1 MHVLFLISIFGVS
14 LANGAICEGENVTTY
29 LRSEGTRLM
38 EFAIHSIKN
47 VTLNMCANA
56 CSTNTEGHECSS
68 FEYDARSQECS
79 IHAEDGQPFGA
90 SVLTK
95 TSGPVAFFQQV
106 CVRGDALCSTPYG
119 FERYPQSLLIGH
131 AMKVVLTEGLSECL
145 SRCLAAPASLHT
157 QCRSAMFFYE
167 TGECI
172 INRERRSDWPE
183 LFIDG
188 VQDQLVD
195 YFENNCQDVHCFNG
209 QLHWIR
215 TEEYFI
221 NHDKDVT
228 IESMSLEECK
238 AVCEENLVGTEK
250 FPCRAFVYNAAKK
263 ECHLTADAGYTG
275 RRGSSF
281 NLKPISSGE
290 YFEKY
295 CLQVPI
301 ACLEASYEQVP
312 DRTMTSKP
320 YKEFSS
326 TSVHNCLAICLQDGV
341 QCAAA
346 VFNYEKDR
354 CSLSETSQF
363 SHPELF
369 VKAENMDYFDKICD
383 PVVLAK
389 QRTESSAERDV
400 VADGVASLALEPNEQ
415 HNVDDRVTSL
425 SLADVEEVSKAT
437 ESVTSSSPSHD
448 FKSNVVERKEALTE
462 GIVIDDTADFLKEQ
476 KSPVKARLTTECL
489 TSGVTV
495 KVEFASKTSGAIYIK
510 EKFATCHTEFT
521 NATQVELHIP
531 FPRSDE
537 PDPRCPG
544 IEIAPSLWS
553 FSVVIQKNEINA
565 PSLVTSVDRV
575 FNVTCNFIDHL
586 GRNANVSSSTNS
598 GTNEVTSSKIEM
610 QILREGR
617 PVTTVPLGD
626 EVELRWRILEP
637 TPGLGYFIDNC
648 IAERVGGT
656 PPHPEPLG
664 IIQRGCPDERI
675 NNRLIKSPIRRE
687 SDGFSTK
694 MKAMAFLFFSDT

>member
-1 MHVLFLISIFGVS
+1 MAKMVPVKYKTRNASSSGAPLLQTAPPTLPTPKSLRGLHKRALVFRKCDFNLQLASTAVADSAQPHVAELYRQKTAELGDVTS
-14 LANGAICEGENVTTY
+14 LLQGSRKVNYIRGRFCCVAGAICEGENVTTY

-131 AMKVVLTEGLSECL
+131 AMKVLFMIAIIALSCPAFEHLEALRIKEELESKISISMKHIRLGQTSCVRGDALCSTPYGFERYPQSLLIGHAMKVVLTEGLSECLSRCLAAPASLHVVLTEGLSECL

-195 YFENNCQDVHCFNG
+195 YFENNCQD
-209 QLHWIR
+209 
-215 TEEYFI
+215 
-221 NHDKDVT
+221 
-228 IESMSLEECK
+228 
-238 AVCEENLVGTEK
+238 
-250 FPCRAFVYNAAKK
+250 
-263 ECHLTADAGYTG
+263 
-275 RRGSSF
+275 
-281 NLKPISSGE
+281 
-290 YFEKY
+290 
-295 CLQVPI
+295 
-301 ACLEASYEQVP
+301 
-312 DRTMTSKP
+312 
-320 YKEFSS
+320 
-326 TSVHNCLAICLQDGV
+326 
-341 QCAAA
+341 
-346 VFNYEKDR
+346 
-354 CSLSETSQF
+354 
-363 SHPELF
+363 ELF
-369 VKAENMDYFDKICD
+369 VKAENMDYFDKVCD
-383 PVVLAK
+383 PIVLAK

-437 ESVTSSSPSHD
+437 GSVTSSSPSHD

-544 IEIAPSLWS
+544 IEI
-553 FSVVIQKNEINA
+553 V
-565 PSLVTSVDRV
+565 
-575 FNVTCNFIDHL
+575 
-586 GRNANVSSSTNS
+586 
-598 GTNEVTSSKIEM
+598 
-610 QILREGR
+610 
-617 PVTTVPLGD
+617 
-626 EVELRWRILEP
+626 
-637 TPGLGYFIDNC
+637 
-648 IAERVGGT
+648 
-656 PPHPEPLG
+656 
-664 IIQRGCPDERI
+664 
-675 NNRLIKSPIRRE
+675 
-687 SDGFSTK
+687 GFSLSACVDSTY
-694 MKAMAFLFFSDT
+694 M